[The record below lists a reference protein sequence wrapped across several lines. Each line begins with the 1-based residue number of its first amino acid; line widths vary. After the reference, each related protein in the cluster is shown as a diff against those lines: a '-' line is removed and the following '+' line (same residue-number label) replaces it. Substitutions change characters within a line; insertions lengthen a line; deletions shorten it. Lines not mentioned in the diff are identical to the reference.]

1 MPVVADVVSENH
13 SGRPLQVAQ
22 LSDEASRFIG
32 TLRELGYL
40 DDALED
46 EVLDLL
52 MAELPPQEAGLKLPN
67 IELDDLRPHVA
78 TVLFDRQQ
86 ELDAAQARS
95 RTCTLV
101 TCPPGLS
108 SFILCTCACAG
119 LRTCRQAD
127 ARMDPCYRA
136 HRHTCTRTCAG
147 AYAYGHVCRR
157 QNSVYLIKLVIWW

>member
-1 MPVVADVVSENH
+1 MNERQAQIILWYGEQLRTGLPEEAMLLQRAAEQGFGEAEILEAIQAAQAQVLAAMPVVADVVSEDH

-52 MAELPPQEAGLKLPN
+52 MAELPPQEAGVKLPN

-86 ELDAAQARS
+86 DLDPE
-95 RTCTLV
+95 TLR
-101 TCPPGLS
+101 LLEEEWRLA
-108 SFILCTCACAG
+108 F
-119 LRTCRQAD
+119 
-127 ARMDPCYRA
+127 
-136 HRHTCTRTCAG
+136 H
-147 AYAYGHVCRR
+147 
-157 QNSVYLIKLVIWW
+157 

>member
-1 MPVVADVVSENH
+1 MNERQAQIILWYGEQLRTGLPEEAMLLQRAAEQGFGEAEILEAIQAAQAQVLAAMPVVADVVSEDH

-52 MAELPPQEAGLKLPN
+52 MAELPAQEAGVKLPN

-86 ELDAAQARS
+86 DLDPE
-95 RTCTLV
+95 TLR
-101 TCPPGLS
+101 LLEEEWRLA
-108 SFILCTCACAG
+108 F
-119 LRTCRQAD
+119 
-127 ARMDPCYRA
+127 
-136 HRHTCTRTCAG
+136 H
-147 AYAYGHVCRR
+147 
-157 QNSVYLIKLVIWW
+157 

>member
-1 MPVVADVVSENH
+1 MNERQAQIILWYGEQLRTGLPEEAMLLQRAAEQGFGEAEILEAIQAAQAQVLAAMPVVADVVSENH

-52 MAELPPQEAGLKLPN
+52 MAELPAQEAGVKLPN

-86 ELDAAQARS
+86 DLDPE
-95 RTCTLV
+95 TLR
-101 TCPPGLS
+101 LLEEEWRLA
-108 SFILCTCACAG
+108 F
-119 LRTCRQAD
+119 
-127 ARMDPCYRA
+127 
-136 HRHTCTRTCAG
+136 H
-147 AYAYGHVCRR
+147 
-157 QNSVYLIKLVIWW
+157 

>member
-1 MPVVADVVSENH
+1 MNERQAQIIFWYGEQLREGLPEEATLLERAAEQGFGEAEILEAIQAAQAQVLAAMPVVADVVSENH

-86 ELDAAQARS
+86 ELDAE
-95 RTCTLV
+95 TLR
-101 TCPPGLS
+101 LLEEEWRLA
-108 SFILCTCACAG
+108 F
-119 LRTCRQAD
+119 
-127 ARMDPCYRA
+127 
-136 HRHTCTRTCAG
+136 H
-147 AYAYGHVCRR
+147 
-157 QNSVYLIKLVIWW
+157 

>member
-1 MPVVADVVSENH
+1 MNERQAQIILWYGEQLRTGLPEEAMLLQRAAEQGFGEAEILEAIQAAQAQVLAAMPVVADVVSEDH

-22 LSDEASRFIG
+22 LSDAASRFIG

-52 MAELPPQEAGLKLPN
+52 MAELPAQEAGVKLPN

-86 ELDAAQARS
+86 DLDPE
-95 RTCTLV
+95 TLR
-101 TCPPGLS
+101 LLEEEWRLA
-108 SFILCTCACAG
+108 F
-119 LRTCRQAD
+119 
-127 ARMDPCYRA
+127 
-136 HRHTCTRTCAG
+136 H
-147 AYAYGHVCRR
+147 
-157 QNSVYLIKLVIWW
+157 

>member
-1 MPVVADVVSENH
+1 MNERQAQIILWYGEQLRTGLPEEAMLLQRAAEQGFGEAEILEAIQAAQAQVLAAMPVVADVVSEDH

-52 MAELPPQEAGLKLPN
+52 MAELPAQEAGVKLPN
-67 IELDDLRPHVA
+67 IELDHLRPHVA

-86 ELDAAQARS
+86 DLDPE
-95 RTCTLV
+95 TLR
-101 TCPPGLS
+101 LLEEEWRLA
-108 SFILCTCACAG
+108 F
-119 LRTCRQAD
+119 
-127 ARMDPCYRA
+127 
-136 HRHTCTRTCAG
+136 H
-147 AYAYGHVCRR
+147 
-157 QNSVYLIKLVIWW
+157 